1 MGLINYQ
8 EYTSLGYNSANAEEV
23 KAMSSNAERAIAA
36 ITSYYYEDHDIKQD
50 AWTARVKA
58 YKRAICEQ
66 IDFIKAT
73 GIGASYESG
82 DDYKSVS
89 IGRLSLTPAGDA
101 RTDSLVNGSDVC
113 KEAYALLAHY
123 VLLYRGRGSAE
134 YAATHF

>member
-1 MGLINYQ
+1 MGLITYQ
-8 EYTSLGYNSANAEEV
+8 DYQDLGYSDATEADV
-23 KAMSSNAERAIAA
+23 KAMAGKAERAIAA

-82 DDYKSVS
+82 DDYKSIS

-101 RTDSLVNGSDVC
+101 RTDSLANGSDVC

-123 VLLYRGRGSAE
+123 GLLYRGRGSAE

>member
-1 MGLINYQ
+1 MGLITYQ
-8 EYTSLGYNSANAEEV
+8 DYQDLGYSDATEADV
-23 KAMSSNAERAIAA
+23 KAMAGKAERAIAA

-50 AWTARVKA
+50 AWTARAKA

-66 IDFIKAT
+66 IDFIQAT

-123 VLLYRGRGSAE
+123 GLLYRGRGSAE